1 LKEIVLRLYGK
12 FDTGGQANSIEKCRS
27 FQIFQFCF
35 ERRNEMSN
43 LEVAKCF
50 ADLLESGDVK
60 GLQTLLTDDFRA
72 KGATRELTKQQA
84 LGYLQI
90 FFTAFPDHNF
100 GFTGFEEKGDWVYCT
115 GQETG
120 THQGV
125 LDLNPFGMP
134 ISMPPTGKSFKLPK
148 STFTFRVAGD
158 KVAYYGEE
166 AVKGG
171 GLAGILEQLGV
182 ELP

>member
-1 LKEIVLRLYGK
+1 
-12 FDTGGQANSIEKCRS
+12 
-27 FQIFQFCF
+27 
-35 ERRNEMSN
+35 MSY
-43 LEVAKCF
+43 LEVAKRF
-50 ADLLESGDVK
+50 ADLLEAGDVK
-60 GLQTLLTDDFRA
+60 GLQTFLADDFRA

-90 FFTAFPDHNF
+90 FFTAFPDHRF
-100 GFTGFEEKGDWVYCT
+100 GFTDFEEKGDWVHCT

-134 ISMPPTGKSFKLPK
+134 ISLPPTGKSFQLPK
-148 STFTFRVAGD
+148 SVHSLRVAGD
-158 KVAYYGEE
+158 KVAHYNEE
-166 AVKGG
+166 AVQGG

-182 ELP
+182 KLP